1 MEREEMQATLRPQVV
16 IREESDDF
24 ALLYD
29 PDTGESFVLDPVG
42 VFVCRRLDG
51 GLSVEQIVAESDA
64 FFDGVPEDAAA
75 QVRAFVESLVGK
87 NLAYQ
92 QSAG

>member
-1 MEREEMQATLRPQVV
+1 MLATLKPQVV
-16 IREESDDF
+16 VREESDDF

-51 GLSVEQIVAESDA
+51 TRDIERIVAESGGI
-64 FFDGVPEDAAA
+64 FDGVPEEAAA
-75 QVRAFVESLVGK
+75 QVRAFVDSLIGK
-87 NLAYQ
+87 KLACPQ
-92 QSAG
+92 GAE

>member
-1 MEREEMQATLRPQVV
+1 MPATLRSQLVV
-16 IREESDDF
+16 RVESDDF

-51 GLSVEQIVAESDA
+51 AHHIEQIVEESGA
-64 FFDGVPEDAAA
+64 FFDGVPDDAPA
-75 QVRAFVESLVGK
+75 QVRAFVESLIGK
-87 NLAYQ
+87 NLAYLQ
-92 QSAG
+92 NAT